1 MAACGAP
8 RDWFG
13 YGRRYE
19 AYLRCWNEWAGAPAS
34 PSYQVVVVV
43 VDDAA
48 AVKPRILYK
57 REWGIDRQTIPL

>member
-1 MAACGAP
+1 MAACGDP
-8 RDWFG
+8 CDWFR

-34 PSYQVVVVV
+34 RSYQVVVV

-57 REWGIDRQTIPL
+57 RELEIDRQTIPL